1 MVCLGVASV
10 ARETDHNFP
19 PCDDSEM
26 LGEHGRRA
34 DSFLC
39 VCALGVG
46 EVPPPITSA
55 EVVELSQ
62 RLHLVCFP
70 VSFTSWAVGYQ
81 EMLVMKLKIN
91 NLKRYSGFPLVV
103 YFTFRTSNLKAYIY
117 IGNIV

>member
-46 EVPPPITSA
+46 RCPPITSA

-70 VSFTSWAVGYQ
+70 VSFTWAVGYQ
-81 EMLVMKLKIN
+81 EMLVLKLKIN

-103 YFTFRTSNLKAYIY
+103 YFLYSEHLT
-117 IGNIV
+117 

>member
-46 EVPPPITSA
+46 RCLRPSPQLRSWNCHSA
-55 EVVELSQ
+55 SISSAFPSVSL
-62 RLHLVCFP
+62 LGLLVTRRC
-70 VSFTSWAVGYQ
+70 WY
-81 EMLVMKLKIN
+81 
-91 NLKRYSGFPLVV
+91 
-103 YFTFRTSNLKAYIY
+103 
-117 IGNIV
+117 